1 MLRFPLL
8 ACALALSAQGCFLRP
23 RQTPAPVRKTPAQI
37 RADSVD
43 RANTAAGIKPYSK
56 VVTSAAVSRIGL
68 FSTHRVGDTLYF
80 EIPRRE
86 LNKDMLLAGRFARTG
101 GGFSYGGDEFTERV
115 LRWERQGNRILL
127 RSVTFEITADST
139 LPVYRAVRQASY
151 PPVVA
156 IFQVEA
162 YGPDSAAVIDVTRLY
177 TTSVPEFVGARGSL
191 DEKRSYIEKVAA
203 FPNNV
208 EVEATQT
215 ATPDNPPDSQRGT
228 GPIPATSVLAH
239 WSMIRLPERPM
250 LPRLA
255 DKRVG
260 FFSVKQTDFGTDEH
274 RSVER
279 AFITRWRLE
288 KKFPDSAMSHP
299 VRPIVYYVDPA
310 TPKQWIP
317 WIKKGIEDWQ
327 PAFEAAGFRRA
338 IIAREAPAFADDP
351 DWSPDDVRHTVIRWL
366 PSTTENAQGP
376 HVHDPRSG
384 EILNGSARI
393 FHNVMNLARSWYFTQ
408 VSPLDPRAQ
417 KLPFPDDLMGRL
429 VQYVVAHEVGHTL
442 GFQHNMK
449 ASSTYPADSVRS
461 ASFVRRMGHTPTL
474 MDYSRFNYVAQPEDR
489 IPVGDLIPRIGPY
502 DLFATK
508 WGYAQIPG
516 AATPDAERATLDAWA
531 REQSTVPWLRFSTF
545 GNRDADPGDVIE
557 AVGDADP
564 VKSTGY
570 GIRNIKR
577 VMPLLMSAA
586 LRKGEDNSE
595 LIQLYDR
602 LIDQWSIEIEHVV
615 NVVGGSDSQEKY
627 GGQPGP
633 RFVPVSRDRQ
643 KQAVRFVNENAFETP
658 KYLIDTDILRRIEPE
673 GTLKRLGS
681 AQTRLLVSLFDNERL
696 NRLSEYEA
704 LARTGRNVYPVGE
717 MLGDVRRGIWG
728 ELAQGRVEIDA
739 FRRSLQRAYLV
750 QADGKINPTPAMI
763 IIPDAPPPSRNTRP
777 RASGGPNTDVR
788 ALMRGELLE
797 LDKELMSA
805 AGRVTDRTVRLHLLD
820 ARNEIR
826 KILDPES

>member
-1 MLRFPLL
+1 ML
-8 ACALALSAQGCFLRP
+8 SVQGCFLRP
-23 RQTPAPVRKTPAQI
+23 RHAPVPLHRKTPAQL
-37 RADSVD
+37 RADSVEK
-43 RANTAAGIKPYSK
+43 ANDAAGIKPYSK
-56 VVTSAAVSRIGL
+56 LITAGARSRTGL
-68 FSTHRVGDTLYF
+68 FATHLIGDTLYF

-86 LNKDMLLAGRFARTG
+86 LNKDMLLVGRFARTG
-101 GGFSYGGDEFTERV
+101 GGFSYGGDGFAERV
-115 LRWERQGNRILL
+115 LRWERQGNRVLL
-127 RSVTFEITADST
+127 RSMTFEITADST

-156 IFQVEA
+156 VFQVEA
-162 YGPDSAAVIDVTRLY
+162 YGADSSTVIDVTRLY

-191 DEKRSYIEKVAA
+191 DEKRSFIEKVAA

-215 ATPDNPPDSQRGT
+215 ATPDNPPDSQRSL
-228 GPIPATSVLAH
+228 GPIPAVSVLAH

-260 FFSVKQTDFGTDEH
+260 FFSVRQTDFGTDEH
-274 RSVER
+274 RSVDR

-299 VRPIVYYVDPA
+299 VRPIVYYIDPA

-317 WIKKGIEDWQ
+317 WIRKGIEDWQ

-338 IIAREAPAFADDP
+338 IIAREAPTAAEDP

-376 HVHDPRSG
+376 HVHDPRTG

-408 VSPLDPRAQ
+408 VAPLDPRAQ

-489 IPVGDLIPRIGPY
+489 IPAADLIPRIGPY

-516 AATPDAERATLDAWA
+516 ATTSDAERPTLDRWA
-531 REQSTVPWLRFSTF
+531 QQQTTVPWLRFSTY
-545 GNRDADPGDVIE
+545 GDRDADPGDAVE

-570 GIRNIKR
+570 GIRNIRR
-577 VMPLLMSAA
+577 VMPLLLAA
-586 LRKGEDNSE
+586 TSRSGEDNTE
-595 LIQLYDR
+595 LAQLYER
-602 LIDQWSIEIEHVV
+602 LLDQWSTELEHVV
-615 NVVGGSDSQEKY
+615 DVVGGSDSQEKY

-633 RFVPVSRDRQ
+633 RFVPLPRARQ
-643 KQAVRFVNENAFETP
+643 KAAVRFISENAFRTP
-658 KYLIDTDILRRIEPE
+658 EYLIDTDILRRIEPE
-673 GTLKRLGS
+673 GTLRRIGS
-681 AQTRLLVSLFDNERL
+681 AQSRVLTALLDNERL

-704 LARTGRNVYPVGE
+704 LAGGRRDIYPLGE
-717 MLGDVRRGIWG
+717 MLRDVRRGIWG
-728 ELAQGRVEIDA
+728 EIAGERVEVDA
-739 FRRSLQRAYLV
+739 FRRSLQRAYLTQV
-750 QADGKINPTPAMI
+750 DGKINPSPAI
-763 IIPDAPPPSRNTRP
+763 IITPEIPPSRTTRP
-777 RASGGPNTDVR
+777 RVSSGPNTDVR
-788 ALMRGELLE
+788 GLMRGELIE
-797 LDKELMSA
+797 LDGSLRSA
-805 AGRVTDRTVRLHLLD
+805 VNRAVDRSTRLHILD

-826 KILDPES
+826 KILDPER